1 MRTTVWLTSAVASAL
16 SLGLT
21 TPVVAQANSPG
32 SGIVARQDP
41 DRSGVL
47 IFDPAF
53 FADLRPRTAL
63 DMIQRLPGFVL
74 NSGSSGTRGLAGTS
88 GNVLIDGRHPSTK
101 SEGLDNLLARIS
113 VESVEHIEL
122 IQGGAPGIDMQGRSV
137 VANVVLKTSVTVERV
152 LALDTYVYEDG
163 YIGPVVRAEYSR
175 RAGDN
180 QIEGTISATVDRT
193 DGTSQGQRQQFSPAG
208 SLTQDARVDSR
219 DRFRNVRASGAIQ
232 RPQGGGLLR
241 LTAVTSFFSTD
252 REQDVTILS
261 GGGDDDQSQSA
272 NESLN
277 SELGARWTRSLGP
290 DTELE
295 LNGLQR
301 LERGSVESGFAR
313 TGRTGLFTS
322 DSTSGET
329 IGRGVVRYRRNDR
342 WSYEGGGEITY
353 NFLDTKSTYEENG
366 VPVALPGASVLVEE
380 LRGEAFGQSTW
391 HPTPTLTVEGG
402 LRVEVSDIRQS
413 GDTDTAKS
421 FVYPKPRLLVT
432 WIPAPRHQFRF
443 RIEREVGQLDF
454 DDFAASA
461 EVDLGQVEAG
471 NADLEP
477 DKTTYYEGIYER
489 RFWDEGAFS
498 ARLTHAEIADY
509 IDIIPLIGG
518 FEALGNIGT
527 GTRTEFEVRLTLP
540 VDRFAVPGG
549 RLVARFAFRDT
560 NIEDPLTGESRR
572 FSGDDGFGCG
582 ITFTQDLDGGRW
594 AWGTNHSCDM
604 DNGTSY
610 RVREL
615 RFTEAEPPF
624 NAFVQWKPSD
634 DLSIRLDVSN
644 LTDAETRRQRDI
656 YSGPRDSS
664 PLSYRETYSRTRGS
678 WLFLQI
684 RKSL

>member
-1 MRTTVWLTSAVASAL
+1 MKTTAWLASAVTSAL
-16 SLGLT
+16 CMGLT
-21 TPVVAQANSPG
+21 TPVLAQD
-32 SGIVARQDP
+32 SGPEAGAGARQDQERP
-41 DRSGVL
+41 GVL
-47 IFDPAF
+47 IFVPAF

-63 DMIQRLPGFVL
+63 DMIRRLPGFVL
-74 NSGSSGTRGLAGTS
+74 NSGNSGTRGLAGTS

-101 SEGLDNLLARIS
+101 SEGLDNLLERIAVDS
-113 VESVEHIEL
+113 VERIEL
-122 IQGGAPGIDMQGRSV
+122 IQGSAPGIDMQGRSV

-163 YIGPVVRAEYSR
+163 YVGPIVRAEYSR

-180 QIEGTISATVDRT
+180 QIEGAISATVDRT
-193 DGTSQGQRQQFSPAG
+193 DGTSQGRRQRFDPSGFLVQNAG
-208 SLTQDARVDSR
+208 VDAW
-219 DRFRNVRASGAIQ
+219 DRIRNVRASGALQ

-241 LTAVTSFFSTD
+241 LTAVASFFKND

-261 GGGDDDQSQSA
+261 GAGDDDQSQSA
-272 NESLN
+272 HESLKG
-277 SELGARWTRSLGP
+277 EFGARWTRSLGP

-301 LERGSVESGFAR
+301 LVSGSVESGFAR

-342 WSYEGGGEITY
+342 WSYEGGGEIAY
-353 NFLDTKSTYEENG
+353 NFLDTVSAYEENG

-380 LRGEAFGQSTW
+380 LRGEAFGQTTW
-391 HPTPTLTVEGG
+391 HPTPKLTVEGS
-402 LRVEVSDIRQS
+402 LRVEVSEIRQS

-432 WIPAPRHQFRF
+432 WIPAPQHQFRF

-454 DDFAASA
+454 GDFAASA

-477 DKTTYYEGIYER
+477 EKTTYYEAIYER
-489 RFWDEGAFS
+489 RFWDKGAFS
-498 ARLTHAEIADY
+498 ARLTHADVEDY

-527 GTRTEFEVRLTLP
+527 GTSTEFEVRLTLP
-540 VDRFAVPGG
+540 VDRIGVPGG
-549 RLVARFAFRDT
+549 RLVARVAARKTD
-560 NIEDPLTGESRR
+560 IEDPLTGESRR

-582 ITFTQDLDGGRW
+582 VTFTQDLDGGRW
-594 AWGTNHSCDM
+594 AWGMNHGCDL
-604 DNGTSY
+604 DAGTSY

-615 RFTEAEPPF
+615 RFNESEPRF
-624 NAFVQWKPSD
+624 NAFIQWKPSD
-634 DLSIRLDVSN
+634 DLSIRLDVNN

-656 YSGPRDSS
+656 YSGPRNST
-664 PLSYRETYSRTRGS
+664 PLTYRETDVRSRGS

>member
-16 SLGLT
+16 CLGLT
-21 TPVVAQANSPG
+21 TPGMAQDNGPG
-32 SGIVARQDP
+32 AGIVARQDP
-41 DRSGVL
+41 ERPGVL
-47 IFDPAF
+47 VFAPAF

-101 SEGLDNLLARIS
+101 SEGLDNLLERVSVDS
-113 VESVEHIEL
+113 VERIEL

-163 YIGPVVRAEYSR
+163 YIGPIVRAEYSR

-180 QIEGTISATVDRT
+180 QIEGAVSATVDRT
-193 DGTSQGQRQQFSPAG
+193 DGTSQGHRQRFNPSG
-208 SLTQDARVDSR
+208 SRIQDAAVDAW
-219 DRFRNVRASGAIQ
+219 DRFRNVRASGAVQ

-241 LTAVTSFFSTD
+241 LTAVASFFGSD
-252 REQDVTILS
+252 KEQDVTILS
-261 GGGDDDQSQSA
+261 GTGDDDQSQSA
-272 NESLN
+272 VESLKG
-277 SELGARWTRSLGP
+277 EFGARWTRSLGP

-301 LERGSVESGFAR
+301 LESGSVESGFAR

-322 DSTSGET
+322 DSSSGET

-342 WSYEGGGEITY
+342 WSYEGGAELAY
-353 NFLDTKSTYEENG
+353 NFLDTESAYEENG

-380 LRGEAFGQSTW
+380 LRGETFGQTTW
-391 HPTPTLTVEGG
+391 HPTATLTVEGS
-402 LRVEVSDIRQS
+402 LRVEVSEIRQS

-432 WIPAPRHQFRF
+432 WIPAPQHQVRF

-477 DKTTYYEGIYER
+477 DRTTYYEAVYER

-498 ARLTHAEIADY
+498 ARLTHAEVEDY
-509 IDIIPLIGG
+509 IDIIPLVGG

-527 GTRTEFEVRLTLP
+527 GTQTEFEVRLTLP
-540 VDRFAVPGG
+540 VDRFGIPGG
-549 RLVARFAFRDT
+549 RLVARVAVRDT
-560 NIEDPLTGESRR
+560 DIKDPLTGEDRR
-572 FSGDDGFGCG
+572 FSDDDGFGCG
-582 ITFTQDLDGGRW
+582 VTFTQDLDGGRW
-594 AWGTNHSCDM
+594 AWGTNHGCDM
-604 DNGTSY
+604 DAGTSY

-615 RFTEAEPPF
+615 RFNESEPQF
-624 NAFVQWKPSD
+624 NAFIQWKPSD
-634 DLSIRLDVSN
+634 DLSIRLDVNN
-644 LTDAETRRQRDI
+644 LTDAESRRQRDI
-656 YSGPRDSS
+656 YPGPRDST
-664 PLSYRETYSRTRGS
+664 LLAYRETEVRSRGS

-684 RKSL
+684 RKSI